1 MQYPLFAAAFA
12 ALAVAA
18 PAGYSTAPAQYVTV
32 DEPTL
37 INTYKPGSDIKPVPV
52 PTKEDDGVGL
62 DIDLGLDLSLGL
74 DLGINLDIDATVDAI
89 IDLATDI
96 DVVCLTTEEE
106 RELNASKEERFCCY
120 MVVTDIYFFL
130 PSRTPTSASIS
141 RSELR
146 SRLLSLLVLI
156 SRLTLMS
163 LLPLTP

>member
-52 PTKEDDGVGL
+52 PTKEEDGVGL

-96 DVVCLTTEEE
+96 DVVCITTEEE
-106 RELNASKEERFCCY
+106 GELNASKEEPLFVVVW
-120 MVVTDIYFFL
+120 VVTDIYFFCL
-130 PSRTPTSASIS
+130 LGRRPQH
-141 RSELR
+141 R
-146 SRLLSLLVLI
+146 SRHRS
-156 SRLTLMS
+156 
-163 LLPLTP
+163 

>member
-32 DEPTL
+32 DEPKL
-37 INTYKPGSDIKPVPV
+37 IETYKPGSDIKPVPV
-52 PTKEDDGVGL
+52 PTKEEDGVGL

-96 DVVCLTTEEE
+96 DVVCITTEEE
-106 RELNASKEERFCCY
+106 RELNASKEEPF
-120 MVVTDIYFFL
+120 
-130 PSRTPTSASIS
+130 
-141 RSELR
+141 
-146 SRLLSLLVLI
+146 LSLYGL
-156 SRLTLMS
+156 
-163 LLPLTP
+163 

>member
-52 PTKEDDGVGL
+52 PTKEEDGVGL

-96 DVVCLTTEEE
+96 DVVCITTEEE
-106 RELNASKEERFCCY
+106 RELNASKEERFCCCY
-120 MVVTDIYFFL
+120 MVVTDIYFFFCL
-130 PSRTPTSASIS
+130 QGRRPQH
-141 RSELR
+141 R
-146 SRLLSLLVLI
+146 SRHRS
-156 SRLTLMS
+156 
-163 LLPLTP
+163 

>member
-96 DVVCLTTEEE
+96 DVVCITTEEE
-106 RELNASKEERFCCY
+106 GELNASKKERFCCY
-120 MVVTDIYFFL
+120 MVVTDIYFFCL
-130 PSRTPTSASIS
+130 LGRRPQH
-141 RSELR
+141 R
-146 SRLLSLLVLI
+146 SRHRS
-156 SRLTLMS
+156 
-163 LLPLTP
+163 

>member
-52 PTKEDDGVGL
+52 PTKEEDGVGL

-96 DVVCLTTEEE
+96 DVVCITTEEE
-106 RELNASKEERFCCY
+106 GELNASKKERFCCY
-120 MVVTDIYFFL
+120 MVVTDIYFFCL
-130 PSRTPTSASIS
+130 LGRRPQH
-141 RSELR
+141 R
-146 SRLLSLLVLI
+146 SRHRS
-156 SRLTLMS
+156 
-163 LLPLTP
+163 

>member
-32 DEPTL
+32 DEPKL
-37 INTYKPGSDIKPVPV
+37 IETYKPGSDIKPVPV
-52 PTKEDDGVGL
+52 PTKQEDGGL

-96 DVVCLTTEEE
+96 DVVCITTGEG
-106 RELNASKEERFCCY
+106 RELNASKEERFCCCI
-120 MVVTDIYFFL
+120 VVTDIYFFCL
-130 PSRTPTSASIS
+130 VGRRPQH
-141 RSELR
+141 R
-146 SRLLSLLVLI
+146 SRHRS
-156 SRLTLMS
+156 
-163 LLPLTP
+163 

>member
-52 PTKEDDGVGL
+52 PTKEEDGVGL

-96 DVVCLTTEEE
+96 DVVCITTEEE
-106 RELNASKEERFCCY
+106 RELNDCKEERFCCCI
-120 MVVTDIYFFL
+120 VVTDICFFL

-141 RSELR
+141 TSELR